1 MPQHLVTSILFEGHL
16 ALEWEET
23 PTNDNAD
30 RQKLE
35 AVLLNASKKCSPQT
49 AAIWLV
55 TLGLSDTNTPLSSSL
70 AFWRQFALLW
80 IRLIRNNPESELQ
93 RESFT
98 ADLDTQDLSL
108 FIDKFPPMTGSQI
121 DLSDFLK
128 DKWDLLNATF
138 RTLASTF
145 RGSIDS
151 LFQSLSPKPHHIDR
165 IHFHLVENRK
175 SQERPFAFLATYTV
189 MSSTS
194 GHVRHLP
201 LKAALQ
207 EYADDKN
214 KLLELLATVNKV
226 AKNNPLISSFNQSG
240 ELFNPIGLTA
250 GEAFDFLKSV
260 PDFESAG
267 ILCRIPRWWKGAKKF
282 TVSLSMGNTTPSR
295 LNFNALLDFDACLS
309 IDNDIVTD
317 EDARKILEQAEGLA
331 FIKGKWIAV
340 DITSLQNS
348 IELLEKARKLSQTE
362 QISFSDA
369 MRLLMGGQPHDGSPI
384 TGFDVTC
391 GEWLQQLLEKMSNP
405 QLIRETT
412 ASNLLKANLRPY
424 QQQGLNWLNFLHSL
438 GFGICLADDMG
449 LGKTVQILAFLQ
461 ILKAPSQCSLVVVPS
476 SLLNNWHSEITKF
489 TPDLKTIILH
499 SQTTSDTDI
508 DKALNTIDKF
518 DIAITTY
525 GMINRIKQIATHT
538 WFYVICDEAQAIKN
552 PSSRQ
557 TLSVKALKCKHRLV
571 LTGTPVENR
580 LSDLWSLFDFIN
592 PGLLG
597 SFSEFKKFSSTLT
610 THPEGYGRLRR
621 VVQPYILRRSKSDK
635 SIISDLPDKVEMKTY
650 CGLSKAQ
657 TVIYQNLVNRLEE
670 ELKSADGIK
679 RKGIVLGYLMKCKQ
693 LCNHPDHFSGTG
705 TFDSKQSGKF
715 SRLAE
720 ICETICEKRE
730 KVLVF
735 TQFREIIAPLE
746 SFLSSLFGV
755 GGVTLSGSS
764 TVKQR
769 KEAVEKF
776 QNSPV
781 YTPFFILSLKAGGT
795 GLNLTEANHVIHFDR
810 WWNPAVENQATDRAY
825 RIGQKKNV
833 IVHKFICKGT
843 IEDRI
848 DDMMED
854 KKLLAGEILKTG
866 TENWITEFDNKKIRE
881 MFSLSI
887 ESTGID

>member
-1 MPQHLVTSILFEGHL
+1 MPQHLVTSILFDGHL
-16 ALEWEET
+16 ALEWEENT
-23 PTNDNAD
+23 TDNLD

-35 AVLLNASKKCSPQT
+35 TVLLDALKNSTPQT
-49 AAIWLV
+49 AATWLI
-55 TLGLSDTNTPLSSSL
+55 TLGLTDTKILLSSSL
-70 AFWRQFALLW
+70 EFWRQFSSSW
-80 IRLIRNNPESELQ
+80 IRLVRNNPDSELK
-93 RESFT
+93 RELFT
-98 ADLDTQDLSL
+98 VDLDSQDLSL
-108 FIDKFPPMTGSQI
+108 FIDKFPAMTGSQI
-121 DLSDFLK
+121 DLSSFLK
-128 DKWDLLNATF
+128 DKWDLLNSTF
-138 RTLASTF
+138 HSLASTF

-151 LFQSLSPKPHHIDR
+151 LFQSLSPKQHHIDR

-175 SQERPFAFLATYTV
+175 SQNRPFAFLATYTV
-189 MSSTS
+189 KNSIS

-214 KLLELLATVNKV
+214 KLLELLAIVNKV
-226 AKNNPLISSFNQSG
+226 SKNNPLISSFNQSG

-267 ILCRIPRWWKGAKKF
+267 ILCRIPRWWKGTKKF
-282 TVSLSMGNTTPSR
+282 AVSLSMGNKTPSR
-295 LNFNALLDFDACLS
+295 LNCDALLDFDACLS
-309 IDNDIVTD
+309 IGDDTFTD
-317 EDARKILEQAEGLA
+317 EEARQILEQAEELA

-340 DITSLQNS
+340 DIPSLQSS
-348 IELLEKARKLSQTE
+348 IELLEKAQKLSETE
-362 QISFSDA
+362 HITFADA
-369 MRLLMGGQPHDGSPI
+369 MRLLMGGQPHNGPSI
-384 TGFDVTC
+384 TSFDVTC
-391 GEWLQQLLEKMSNP
+391 GKWLQQLLEKMSNP
-405 QLIRETT
+405 QLIRQTS
-412 ASNLLKANLRPY
+412 ASHLLKATLRPY

-476 SLLNNWHSEITKF
+476 SLLNNWHSEIAKF

-499 SQTTSDTDI
+499 PQTTSDSDI
-508 DKALNTIDKF
+508 NKALKNIDKF

-525 GMINRIKQIATHT
+525 GMINRIEQIAAHT
-538 WFYVICDEAQAIKN
+538 WFYLICDEAQAIKN
-552 PSSRQ
+552 PLSRQ

-571 LTGTPVENR
+571 LTGTPVENK

-597 SFSEFKKFSSTLT
+597 SFGEFKKFSTTLN

-635 SIISDLPDKVEMKTY
+635 SIISDLPDKVEIKTY
-650 CGLSKAQ
+650 CALSKAQ
-657 TVIYQNLVNRLEE
+657 TVIYQNLVNRLDE
-670 ELKSADGIK
+670 ELKSSDGIK

-705 TFDSKQSGKF
+705 PFDSQQSGKF
-715 SRLAE
+715 NRLAE
-720 ICETICEKRE
+720 ICETIREKRE

-746 SFLSSLFGV
+746 SFLTLLFGAS
-755 GGVTLSGSS
+755 GVTLSGSS

-769 KEAVEKF
+769 KAAVEKF
-776 QNSPV
+776 QNSPG
-781 YTPFFILSLKAGGT
+781 YTPFFVLSLKAGGT

-843 IEDRI
+843 VEDRI
-848 DDMMED
+848 DEMMED

-887 ESTGID
+887 DSTGMD

>member
-1 MPQHLVTSILFEGHL
+1 MPEILVTSILFDGHL
-16 ALEWEET
+16 ALEWEENT
-23 PTNDNAD
+23 ADNID

-35 AVLLNASKKCSPQT
+35 TVLLTASKNCTPQT
-49 AAIWLV
+49 AATWLI
-55 TLGLSDTNTPLSSSL
+55 TLGLSDTKIALSSSL
-70 AFWRQFALLW
+70 DFWREFTSSW
-80 IRLIRNNPESELQ
+80 IRLVRNNPDSELK
-93 RESFT
+93 RELFSV
-98 ADLDTQDLSL
+98 DLDAQNLGL
-108 FIDKFPPMTGSQI
+108 FLDKFPPMVGSQI
-121 DLSDFLK
+121 EFSDFLK
-128 DKWDLLNATF
+128 DKWDLLNTTF
-138 RTLASTF
+138 HTLASNF

-151 LFQSLSPKPHHIDR
+151 LFQSLSPKQQHIDR

-175 SQERPFAFLATYTV
+175 NLERPFAFLATYTV
-189 MSSTS
+189 KNSTS

-214 KLLELLATVNKV
+214 KLLELLSTVNKV
-226 AKNNPLISSFNQSG
+226 AKTNSLVSSFNQSG
-240 ELFNPIGLTA
+240 ELFNPVSLTA

-260 PDFESAG
+260 HDFESAG
-267 ILCRIPRWWKGAKKF
+267 ILCRIPRWWKGTKKI
-282 TVSLSMGNTTPSR
+282 TVSLSMGNNTPSR
-295 LNFNALLDFDACLS
+295 VNFNALLDFKACLS
-309 IDNDIVTD
+309 IDNSIITD
-317 EDARKILEQAEGLA
+317 EEARQILEQAEGLA

-348 IELLEKARKLSQTE
+348 IELLDNARKLSRTE
-362 QISFSDA
+362 QISFADA
-369 MRLLMGGQPHDGSPI
+369 MRLLMGGQAHNGPSI

-391 GEWLQQLLEKMSNP
+391 GEWLKQLLEKMSNP
-405 QLIRETT
+405 QLIRETA
-412 ASNLLKANLRPY
+412 ASSLLKTTLRPY

-476 SLLNNWHSEITKF
+476 SLLNNWHSEIAKF

-499 SQTTSDTDI
+499 PQTTSDSDI
-508 DKALNTIDKF
+508 DNALKSINKY

-525 GMINRIKQIATHT
+525 GMINRIKQIATHS

-597 SFSEFKKFSSTLT
+597 SFGEFKKFSTTLNT
-610 THPEGYGRLRR
+610 NPEGYGRLRR

-635 SIISDLPDKVEMKTY
+635 SIISDLPDKVEIKTY
-650 CGLSKAQ
+650 CGLSKTQ
-657 TVIYQNLVNRLEE
+657 TILYQDLVNRLDED
-670 ELKSADGIK
+670 LKSAEGIK
-679 RKGIVLGYLMKCKQ
+679 RKGLVLSYLMKCKQ
-693 LCNHPDHFSGTG
+693 LCNHPDHFSGSG
-705 TFDSKQSGKF
+705 LFDSQQSGKF

-720 ICETICEKRE
+720 ICETIGEKRE
-730 KVLVF
+730 KVLIF
-735 TQFREIIAPLE
+735 TQFKEIIAPLE
-746 SFLSSLFGV
+746 SFLTLLFGAS
-755 GGVTLSGSS
+755 GVTLSGSS

-776 QNSPV
+776 QNSTG

-887 ESTGID
+887 ESTVSD